1 MSKSKRKLKKSSPQP
16 SPSQSSL
23 RSGEKLP
30 YVNPDEPHSYQRSN
44 WKHFIRY
51 PAVCMLGLL
60 NVALVMSFLERL
72 PKHQTMDPFKE
83 GFFFLFVLFIDL
95 FWLVPMILEVNKV
108 QTDSK
113 GVRVST
119 LFWKSQFS
127 WDKILR
133 FEQPRFLKF
142 AVVRTAR
149 CFYLINKYDLKP
161 YYELAAIIEAKMP
174 SEIEDSDS

>member
-1 MSKSKRKLKKSSPQP
+1 MPQP
-16 SPSQSSL
+16 SSSVSPPK
-23 RSGEKLP
+23 RGEKLP
-30 YVNPDEPHSYQRSN
+30 YVNPENPHSYQRSA

-51 PAVCMLGLL
+51 PAVLMLLTL

-83 GFFFLFVLFIDL
+83 AFFFLFVLFIDL
-95 FWLVPMILEVNKV
+95 FWLVPMIFEVNKV
-108 QTDSK
+108 ETDSE
-113 GVRVST
+113 GIRFST
-119 LFWKSQFS
+119 LFWKARFS
-127 WDKILR
+127 WEEILR

-142 AVVRTAR
+142 AMLRTAR

-161 YYELAAIIEAKMP
+161 FYELAAIIEAKMP